1 MFMNST
7 RRTSTPY
14 SWHRGTLWLGF
25 LGPFSFLSYG
35 FANSIAS
42 QHVHVPGIVFDWE
55 QKIPF
60 IAWTTVALAMSL
72 LAISANAKPVHSD
85 CRYGEL
91 VSPDG
96 RSVENLQFQFI
107 YDGTGDKGVVIG
119 SNGTAD
125 VEVNVGPEGVTFLEQ
140 LVSGAAQLTT
150 IDRYGTSVHS
160 RHTLA
165 PNGLIPTQHYGRCT
179 QN

>member
-1 MFMNST
+1 MEASELT
-7 RRTSTPY
+7 Q
-14 SWHRGTLWLGF
+14 G
-25 LGPFSFLSYG
+25 SFKDMILVKKSYQ
-35 FANSIAS
+35 A
-42 QHVHVPGIVFDWE
+42 QFDWKFDSTKHE
-55 QKIPF
+55 RRRKHLF
-60 IAWTTVALAMSL
+60 VFGTVALAMSL
-72 LAISANAKPVHSD
+72 LAISANAKAVHSD
-85 CRYGEL
+85 CRYDEL

-125 VEVNVGPEGVTFLEQ
+125 VEVNVGPEGITLLEQ